1 MADTPDAAASPA
13 PAGLDA
19 DALPRGYRLFEYEID
34 RALGGGG
41 FGITYLARDVNL
53 DLTVALKEYYPRD
66 LVARGPAQAVRVRAE
81 NARGQYQWGLE
92 RFLDEA
98 RALATF
104 NHPNIV
110 RVLRY
115 FRENDSAYIVMAYE
129 SGDPLKRWM
138 AQRGRLGQG
147 ALLGIIHPLLD
158 GLESVHKAGFLHR
171 DIKPDNIY
179 VRADNSPVLLDFGAA
194 RRVSTDRDMT
204 NIVSPGFAPFEQ
216 YHSQGHQGPWTDIY
230 SIGAVMYWMTTG
242 RKPLESAAR
251 VKNDSLI
258 PASSAADATIFGA
271 ELLRAIDWALTPDE
285 TRRPQSLAEFR
296 AAILGSE
303 STQVVGSRGVSAGH
317 GGGQPSAPVSA
328 PADSQRRNVL
338 CTIMFVDL
346 VGYSIRSVDD
356 QVTLK
361 NLFNE
366 MIGKAVKGVAE
377 STRITIDTGDGA
389 AICFLGD
396 PEEALRCALLL
407 RDLLGQKFGQQLAA
421 RVGLHMGP
429 VRIVQDINAR
439 ANVLGDGI
447 NVAQRV
453 MDFAQGNQVLVSRA
467 YYDVISRIADETA
480 QLFEF
485 IGQHKDKHGRQ
496 HELYSVRAAP
506 LAGGAVLGASY
517 TRTLPMQATAV
528 ISPEACAQIEAEL
541 ARHIGP
547 LAKVLV
553 AKARD
558 RVQDAA
564 QLREALGAAIQ
575 EPAARAAFL
584 LGPEPS
590 GRTVDSQ
597 TLGMS
602 WLLGRSRP
610 ATQPVSELAGMP
622 ARGFTRPAAPSLTMP
637 SGTDG
642 TRVTSTRQLDIAPE
656 DLQTIET
663 ALSKLIG
670 PMARMLIRREV
681 PRSRNFQDFLV
692 AVASHVDQ
700 PQQRDAFLTA
710 IRRALPGRH

>member
-1 MADTPDAAASPA
+1 
-13 PAGLDA
+13 
-19 DALPRGYRLFEYEID
+19 
-34 RALGGGG
+34 
-41 FGITYLARDVNL
+41 
-53 DLTVALKEYYPRD
+53 
-66 LVARGPAQAVRVRAE
+66 
-81 NARGQYQWGLE
+81 
-92 RFLDEA
+92 
-98 RALATF
+98 
-104 NHPNIV
+104 
-110 RVLRY
+110 
-115 FRENDSAYIVMAYE
+115 
-129 SGDPLKRWM
+129 
-138 AQRGRLGQG
+138 
-147 ALLGIIHPLLD
+147 
-158 GLESVHKAGFLHR
+158 
-171 DIKPDNIY
+171 
-179 VRADNSPVLLDFGAA
+179 
-194 RRVSTDRDMT
+194 
-204 NIVSPGFAPFEQ
+204 
-216 YHSQGHQGPWTDIY
+216 
-230 SIGAVMYWMTTG
+230 MYWMTTG

-602 WLLGRSRP
+602 WLLGRSRR